1 MPFTC
6 GRIRHRLRWWY
17 SEGTVGMDHCELA
30 LNVFFLCLLI
40 AFIAHV
46 IANLLPTIRVALDTT
61 LEASKLLGIAEGLLW
76 IIPGCLTFTLGLCG
90 IAVIMCGLTV
100 GVLFMS
106 RRDERGSTND
116 DEAVAGGPGRRV
128 MRDHPPR
135 TVDRKKRK
143 SKSHRK
149 ADRHRACRRRAS
161 SKGRCRLSCL
171 SCRFDDICDYMQPR
185 GTWVSVLWL
194 RARLDS
200 LGSQALDH
208 MLSVGWL
215 EITPCGK
222 YCRAYPDGSQPQ
234 ERASPPPP
242 PTPDHGVPTFNLARD
257 DSESCVH
264 DWDIDSCNE
273 LLDDEGAAPPPLLQE
288 DACGPSSRH
297 DEDSSESSWEASC
310 FHDVPTTTA
319 GAEKRLLLLSLLY
332 SASERVDWSNVDR
345 TRGRTNSSL
354 CSARRYAAA
363 PRSHRASRAT
373 MGPMEWVR
381 LSSWSSHYRF
391 ANTLD
396 IFQLC
401 DPTGKVMGH
410 YDRGVSALLRT
421 TLKLGDNNTV
431 PCGLILMYETQEHAT
446 NEFSRLQMRTMTE
459 SYADEWLNEL
469 QPGEG
474 EEALPGVILTV
485 HHYDPQVTHPSQYEI
500 ERRDGISK
508 LVCVVR
514 ALHVKYFW
522 PREASEGQVIQLPP
536 GQTLGTSD
544 DYNIVTDLQTWE
556 SGEKFREMPQQDS
569 EDPEDF
575 FRVLPWVKDRTKSD
589 FVRATYAYVKRDDA
603 GEITS
608 VLAAVSVTGD
618 VDTKRPARLVMSSP
632 YVDTESVSPEEAEQ
646 ALDAVLQHVFAKH
659 RRSVGVVLYDSKDTF
674 YEFAEEYMLPRH
686 RYWTEKEAGICLTAV
701 PVQMPVPAQEC
712 LLHSPYVIPAE
723 FLSFETYFKTPTG

>member
-1 MPFTC
+1 MC
-6 GRIRHRLRWWY
+6 AA
-17 SEGTVGMDHCELA
+17 TVGM
-30 LNVFFLCLLI
+30 
-40 AFIAHV
+40 
-46 IANLLPTIRVALDTT
+46 LPMSDTNDIRPTH
-61 LEASKLLGIAEGLLW
+61 
-76 IIPGCLTFTLGLCG
+76 
-90 IAVIMCGLTV
+90 
-100 GVLFMS
+100 
-106 RRDERGSTND
+106 D
-116 DEAVAGGPGRRV
+116 DEAVVEGSRRRT

-135 TVDRKKRK
+135 TVDRKNGQVKP
-143 SKSHRK
+143 HRK
-149 ADRHRACRRRAS
+149 ADRHMTRRKRVS

-185 GTWVSVLWL
+185 GTWVSLRWL

-200 LGSQALDH
+200 LGSGALDH

-215 EITPCGK
+215 EVTSCGK

-288 DACGPSSRH
+288 DACGPSSRG
-297 DEDSSESSWEASC
+297 DEDSSESSWEKCMMCSSLLLLLLVEWRDNKLLLDI
-310 FHDVPTTTA
+310 HQPWIPPSYYNDVPTTTA
-319 GAEKRLLLLSLLY
+319 GAAKRLLLLSLLY
-332 SASERVDWSNVDR
+332 FASERID
-345 TRGRTNSSL
+345 
-354 CSARRYAAA
+354 
-363 PRSHRASRAT
+363 
-373 MGPMEWVR
+373 WVR
-381 LSSWSSHYRF
+381 HDGMLLHPEVIGQVVKNWDLHSYSLLEVAPWMNASPALQERF

-522 PREASEGQVIQLPP
+522 PREAGEGQVIQLAP

-618 VDTKRPARLVMSSP
+618 VDTKKPARLVMSSP
-632 YVDTESVSPEEAEQ
+632 Y
-646 ALDAVLQHVFAKH
+646 
-659 RRSVGVVLYDSKDTF
+659 
-674 YEFAEEYMLPRH
+674 
-686 RYWTEKEAGICLTAV
+686 
-701 PVQMPVPAQEC
+701 
-712 LLHSPYVIPAE
+712 
-723 FLSFETYFKTPTG
+723 

>member
-1 MPFTC
+1 MC
-6 GRIRHRLRWWY
+6 AA
-17 SEGTVGMDHCELA
+17 TVGMLSMSDT
-30 LNVFFLCLLI
+30 NDI
-40 AFIAHV
+40 R
-46 IANLLPTIRVALDTT
+46 PTH
-61 LEASKLLGIAEGLLW
+61 
-76 IIPGCLTFTLGLCG
+76 
-90 IAVIMCGLTV
+90 
-100 GVLFMS
+100 
-106 RRDERGSTND
+106 D
-116 DEAVAGGPGRRV
+116 DEAVAEGSRRRM

-143 SKSHRK
+143 SKPHRK
-149 ADRHRACRRRAS
+149 ADRHMSRRKRAS

-171 SCRFDDICDYMQPR
+171 SCRFDDICDYTQPR
-185 GTWVSVLWL
+185 GTWVSVRWL

-200 LGSQALDH
+200 LGSEALDH

-215 EITPCGK
+215 EVTPCGK
-222 YCRAYPDGSQPQ
+222 YCRAYPDGSQPP
-234 ERASPPPP
+234 ERALPPPP

-264 DWDIDSCNE
+264 DWDIDSCND
-273 LLDDEGAAPPPLLQE
+273 LFDDEDATPPLLEE
-288 DACGPSSRH
+288 DGGVASSRD
-297 DEDSSESSWEASC
+297 DEDSSESSWECYWIYTKPGFRRRTLMTCRPLLRVLRRGFCSSPSSTQPPSASTGVMSTVREA
-310 FHDVPTTTA
+310 VPTIA
-319 GAEKRLLLLSLLY
+319 SVRHDGMLLHPEVIGQVVKNWDLHSYSLLEVAPWMN
-332 SASERVDWSNVDR
+332 ASPALQE
-345 TRGRTNSSL
+345 
-354 CSARRYAAA
+354 
-363 PRSHRASRAT
+363 
-373 MGPMEWVR
+373 
-381 LSSWSSHYRF
+381 RF

-522 PREASEGQVIQLPP
+522 PREAGEGQVSRLRATVWSLERLQVIQLAP

-556 SGEKFREMPQQDS
+556 SGE
-569 EDPEDF
+569 
-575 FRVLPWVKDRTKSD
+575 
-589 FVRATYAYVKRDDA
+589 
-603 GEITS
+603 
-608 VLAAVSVTGD
+608 
-618 VDTKRPARLVMSSP
+618 
-632 YVDTESVSPEEAEQ
+632 
-646 ALDAVLQHVFAKH
+646 
-659 RRSVGVVLYDSKDTF
+659 
-674 YEFAEEYMLPRH
+674 
-686 RYWTEKEAGICLTAV
+686 
-701 PVQMPVPAQEC
+701 
-712 LLHSPYVIPAE
+712 
-723 FLSFETYFKTPTG
+723 